1 MSKVKWTQINES
13 MTLMREDFVPQ
24 EMSDLDA
31 SFAISEAISF
41 AAEMK
46 YRAKGLVQD
55 ICDFNTKAEELNYTC
70 QQYIEESFVVGGVIL
85 AIIGLIILALKVVSS
100 SMKAMGKGM
109 SSSIDKVLST
119 KKSVENLE
127 ERITKLDSKAYKG
140 GTIDVAIPDM
150 SVLHWLLV
158 SHNPMD
164 YIFTRFIPV
173 NGKKLSIEDIIK
185 EVADASDID
194 QLETNTQNI
203 KSVHDMLE
211 GTLKTIGSG
220 KKGPVGIITGTI
232 LNEKDGG
239 MHKAGV
245 RLVRDT
251 HIEVSAAR
259 DVTELI
265 KNLKSFIS
273 SSKTKKIDPRTFIN
287 ELIEDEAYVDIMA
300 YTTKNMLSTLQNMMD
315 RGIKRVDELIKKLE
329 ALKNTA
335 GKAKD
340 KAFED
345 SDKNKDTISKLNK
358 IQAYAAELQT
368 SLNELV
374 SGYCIPAF
382 KLFDAGIYNLG
393 KAIKDI
399 EVAYS
404 RFAGDSV
411 DKDKKFDGN
420 KHWKDKEDEAKQ
432 FMDDLADPNKKTVKF

>member
-1 MSKVKWTQINES
+1 M
-13 MTLMREDFVPQ
+13 
-24 EMSDLDA
+24 
-31 SFAISEAISF
+31 
-41 AAEMK
+41 
-46 YRAKGLVQD
+46 
-55 ICDFNTKAEELNYTC
+55 
-70 QQYIEESFVVGGVIL
+70 VGGIIA
-85 AIIGLIILALKVVSS
+85 AIIGLIILALKTVSS

-109 SSSIDKVLST
+109 GTSIDRVLST
-119 KKSVENLE
+119 KKSVETLE
-127 ERITKLDSKAYKG
+127 EKISKLDAKAYKG
-140 GTIDVAIPDM
+140 GTIDIAIPDM
-150 SVLHWLLV
+150 SVLHWLLE
-158 SHNPMD
+158 SHNPME
-164 YIFTRFIPV
+164 YIFTRFISV
-173 NGKKLSIEDIIK
+173 NGKKSSIEDIIK

-194 QLETNTQNI
+194 QLETNSQNI

-220 KKGPVGIITGTI
+220 KKGPVGIITGTV

-259 DVTELI
+259 DVEELI
-265 KNLKSFIS
+265 KNLKIFIS

-287 ELIEDEAYVDIMA
+287 ELVKDEAYNDIMA
-300 YTTKNMLSTLQNMMD
+300 STNKNMISTTENLMN
-315 RGIKRVDELIKKLE
+315 RGVKRVDELIKKLE

-340 KAFED
+340 KAFEN
-345 SDKNKDTISKLNK
+345 SEKNKDTIGKLNK
-358 IQAYAAELQT
+358 IQAYAVELQT

-382 KLFDAGIYNLG
+382 KLFDAGLYNLA
-393 KAIKDI
+393 KAIKEI

-404 RFAGDSV
+404 RFAGDTSNP
-411 DKDKKFDGN
+411 KDKFDGN

>member
-1 MSKVKWTQINES
+1 MKWTQINES
-13 MTLMREDFVPQ
+13 MIQDRESTFNTEDI
-24 EMSDLDA
+24 SDLDA

-55 ICDFNTKAEELNYTC
+55 ICDFNTKAEEMEYTC
-70 QQYIEESFVVGGVIL
+70 QQYIEESFMVGGIIA
-85 AIIGLIILALKVVSS
+85 AIIGLIILALKTVSS

-109 SSSIDKVLST
+109 GTSIDRVLST
-119 KKSVENLE
+119 KKSVESLE
-127 ERITKLDSKAYKG
+127 EKISKLDAKAYKG
-140 GTIDVAIPDM
+140 GNIDIAIPDM
-150 SVLHWLLV
+150 SVLHWLLE
-158 SHNPMD
+158 SHNPME
-164 YIFTRFIPV
+164 YIFTRFISV
-173 NGKKLSIEDIIK
+173 NGKKSSIEDIIK

-220 KKGPVGIITGTI
+220 KKGPVGIITGTV

-259 DVTELI
+259 DVEELI

-287 ELIEDEAYVDIMA
+287 ELVKDEAYNDIMA
-300 YTTKNMLSTLQNMMD
+300 FTTKNMISTTENLMN
-315 RGIKRVDELIKKLE
+315 RGVKRVDELIKKLE

-340 KAFED
+340 KAFEN
-345 SDKNKDTISKLNK
+345 SEKNKDTIGKLNK
-358 IQAYAAELQT
+358 IQAYAVELQT

-382 KLFDAGIYNLG
+382 KLFDAGLYNLA
-393 KAIKDI
+393 KAIKEI

-404 RFAGDSV
+404 RFAGDTSNP
-411 DKDKKFDGN
+411 KDKFDGD
-420 KHWKDKEDEAKQ
+420 KYMKDKETEAKQ
-432 FMDDLADPNKKTVKF
+432 FMDDLADPKKKTVKF